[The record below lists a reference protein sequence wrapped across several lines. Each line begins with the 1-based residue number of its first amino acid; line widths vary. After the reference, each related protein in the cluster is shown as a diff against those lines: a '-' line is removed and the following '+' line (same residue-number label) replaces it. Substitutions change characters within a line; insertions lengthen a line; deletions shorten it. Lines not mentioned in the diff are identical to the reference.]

1 MDTENLIRHLATNVS
16 PVRRLTSPWMQAMHW
31 FAIAVVSVAVVVLLV
46 SPREDLVTKLSEA
59 GFLIEQGAA
68 LVTAVTAAI
77 AAFCMVTPGHSRR
90 LALLPVIP
98 LTFWLGSLGLGCL
111 RDWLKFGADALRLQ
125 PDWVCLPAI
134 SMVGAIPAF
143 AMVVMLRRGAPLQP
157 RLTLALGALAAAAL
171 GDFGLRL
178 FHVRDASLMILVWQL
193 GSVALLSLIAGWSGP
208 RILRWRHLRTSG
220 LEF

>member
-1 MDTENLIRHLATNVS
+1 MDTENLIRHLATNVT
-16 PVRRLTSPWMQAMHW
+16 PVRRLASPWIQAMQW

-46 SPREDLVTKLSEA
+46 SPREDLATKLSEA

-68 LVTAVTAAI
+68 LATAVTAAV

-111 RDWLKFGADALRLQ
+111 RDWLNFGADALRLR

-134 SMVGAIPAF
+134 AMVGAIPAF

-157 RLTLALGALAAAAL
+157 RITIALGALAAAAL

-193 GSVALLSLIAGWSGP
+193 GSVALLSLFAGWSGA

-220 LEF
+220 LEL